1 MARALSL
8 QPPFLITFHF
18 FPLPR
23 KPNRSCFLSDPE
35 RTLPSWL
42 APDEL
47 SQLLWKGH
55 LNIGDSAE
63 FFFPPFPPS
72 FPWPGLQPLFHIPC
86 PTVSSGE
93 PGPLFPLPP
102 TSHPPLPPASSLLSD
117 DKPQLFSSGICL
129 RLLAED
135 RSRSRGNQR
144 AVRLR
149 VPGRDLASHNVEGS
163 I

>member
-8 QPPFLITFHF
+8 QPPFLITFHS

-93 PGPLFPLPP
+93 PSPLFPLQP
-102 TSHPPLPPASSLLSD
+102 TSHPPLPPASCLLSD
-117 DKPQLFSSGICL
+117 DKPQLFSCL
-129 RLLAED
+129 SEALG
-135 RSRSRGNQR
+135 RGNQR
-144 AVRLR
+144 AVRLQ
-149 VPGRDLASHNVEGS
+149 VLGRDLVSHNVEGS